1 MTRERFLT
9 PEFLDEL
16 LGNGII
22 VPRPKSKTTPEDDS
36 WPSEESL
43 LTPEAVE
50 DMRQRMNE
58 QFGAKPQETDD

>member
-9 PEFLDEL
+9 PEFLDDL
-16 LGNGII
+16 LGNGLI
-22 VPRPKSKTTPEDDS
+22 VPRPKSKTTPEDES
-36 WPSEESL
+36 WPIEESL

>member
-1 MTRERFLT
+1 MVRRTDLT
-9 PEFLDEL
+9 PEYVQKL

-22 VPRPKSKTTPEDDS
+22 VPRPKSSTESGDES

-58 QFGAKPQETDD
+58 QFGAKPPEADD